1 MRPGLLSSVGV
12 ALAALVGGWLIPWT
26 RATRIY
32 PCGEHSR
39 IPYPMVDVSCIVGFE
54 CHEIDLLYEVHPTD
68 STPGVRKAANDRR
81 SSSTLT
87 AVKNSNRQ
95 QQHLDSES
103 DGNVFKFRSS
113 NSNNNNNNRHRN
125 SNNYYRN
132 AISLAPN
139 SNIRIPHRLVL
150 PEEMPRHFMLSS
162 RLKSESPLGGY
173 LFAVLDSSDTV
184 IQLGMYMH
192 PVDNFKQNITI
203 YYSDTRNTR
212 NNQIA
217 KFVIDDFTGSW
228 IW

>member
-1 MRPGLLSSVGV
+1 
-12 ALAALVGGWLIPWT
+12 
-26 RATRIY
+26 
-32 PCGEHSR
+32 
-39 IPYPMVDVSCIVGFE
+39 
-54 CHEIDLLYEVHPTD
+54 
-68 STPGVRKAANDRR
+68 
-81 SSSTLT
+81 
-87 AVKNSNRQ
+87 
-95 QQHLDSES
+95 
-103 DGNVFKFRSS
+103 
-113 NSNNNNNNRHRN
+113 
-125 SNNYYRN
+125 
-132 AISLAPN
+132 
-139 SNIRIPHRLVL
+139 
-150 PEEMPRHFMLSS
+150 MPRHFMLSS